1 MAFGHY
7 HICECRFIRADRG
20 AASVYSKFNAVS
32 DFKYMENSHLSEF
45 LAVCAELNAEIA
57 FTAAEIACRI
67 EAAGVTDTN
76 LRLKY

>member
-1 MAFGHY
+1 MAFDHY
-7 HICECRFIRADRG
+7 YICECSFIKADRG

-32 DFKYMENSHLSEF
+32 DLKYMKNPHLPEF

-76 LRLKY
+76 LCLKY

>member
-1 MAFGHY
+1 MQAY
-7 HICECRFIRADRG
+7 IPNSML
-20 AASVYSKFNAVS
+20 SVTL
-32 DFKYMENSHLSEF
+32 KYMENPHLSEF

-76 LRLKY
+76 LRLKN